1 MNSALQC
8 CVQGHS
14 FPAPQKRKE
23 KLTLGEQKLKA
34 DGMGGG
40 STLKEVCWQAQW
52 RTGLCCRSQPG
63 RALLEAACRVAA
75 GAGESRSVMDSAED
89 NFKHVVSDNTN
100 GSTSKDDS
108 DDMDSECI
116 DSEEIGF
123 ISRKKNKEGG
133 STSDHDE
140 EDETNDN
147 AEAAVMQMLKEKE
160 DREKDVEDPDYD
172 NVYNILTTEEV
183 TQQESQTAGKDF
195 RFLQDEWD
203 SQSPEIR
210 KHLEFLKILK
220 LHVWSSL
227 SRARYVSLLK
237 DFVESEFFVID
248 GDSLILMLLNEEVQY
263 LNLFYLIECFLQDFT
278 QKGAKYI
285 VVFFKDAEQMYF
297 PYPHFLFLRT
307 ALIEHLKHNTRT
319 TVHTEFSNCL
329 SPAWEIFLKKSY
341 PYFIIVS
348 DIGLTCPQT
357 NYLTIFI
364 AHSLSK
370 KITIVLASGQE
381 YDTLRVY
388 GYHLQS
394 IRKHRLFFQKYEKD
408 LQCLCEAIVRYKEPS
423 LCLYGH
429 LRLSLKSV
437 QEEVCQ
443 TIPLLKQLWP
453 EGSDIRRVVC
463 VLACAVGLKIYSD
476 MLKNAHASRGTKT
489 EKSERQQLCAH
500 FVLKQLSDKND
511 WKLDLTYLPD
521 LSDDSLLINLA
532 HYYEIEYSEGL
543 EFQKELGKEMEDQY
557 RSLWD
562 AVTKLTVKYGFGDAF
577 PIRTTSQLFLDQEQ
591 TSFRVYEDKI
601 PAIGLFPVKSDLVK
615 EYAGDI
621 LKDLPVL
628 DDNDPAVSSLTKYK
642 EFDEHRH
649 WHSGRPLTEEYER
662 VHCNAD
668 AKSKDPYE
676 RKQIQKLQTF
686 YRFYGSTLQEGT
698 SKFIVCQKDAA
709 GSANNPVKK
718 KKMQKSKAEIIAE
731 ENNKRLKIK
740 EEMKEQEQWKTLQMS
755 TEKEIKENLTVGINK
770 LEKFLKI
777 LKSKSVKFSVE
788 LSGLSACL
796 EAWKEH
802 CKEQATKSK
811 DLSKAVQLMR
821 RIHILLEKYQD
832 LLEKPHLQKL
842 TQCLRLLGFEN
853 LACSLSGQV
862 REKSDGENTS
872 RYAIEVGPVRF
883 QLQYMDYYLL
893 REERNDPDPRVE
905 NFIPDTWQRE
915 LLDAVDNNE
924 SAVIV
929 APTSSGKTYA
939 SYYCMEKVLKTSD
952 DGVVVYVAPTK
963 ALVNQV
969 VGTIYSRFTKKL
981 PDGLVV
987 CGVFTRDY
995 RNDVMNSQILVTVPQ
1010 CLEILMLSPRCQK
1023 WVKRIQYVIFD
1034 EVHCLGS
1041 EIGAEVWEHLLVTIR
1056 CPFLALSATISNPE
1070 HLTEWLQ
1077 SVKRY
1082 WQRAENT
1089 IEESPTSSEK
1099 NSTRKL
1105 KVKSKVKEPKKS
1117 YRVRLVLYGERY
1129 NDLEKYVCS
1138 STGGDFLIEH
1148 YHPCAALTVNH
1159 IENYGIPA
1167 DLSLSPRESVQL
1179 YDTMVEVWN
1188 EWPRAQELDPEE
1200 FVSFKN
1206 KVVIKKTDVRKYEQE
1221 LKKELSKW
1229 IELGQRQKV
1238 YELLDHFKPQPVDCS
1253 DQEKWMQFACFV
1265 EKLHEMDKLPAIIF
1279 IFGLDSVERAA
1290 NNIFIHLMEKR
1301 KNEQDPK
1308 AKREIEDIKDKL
1320 RKVNKSLMK
1329 CKPNDT
1335 KKLKPSKMESI
1346 IQLLTMKKELQKRL
1360 EKLSVIPS
1368 ACTYADP
1375 KAVDEDTLRKIFYR
1389 LRFER
1394 KGYLQEM
1401 LARRGIGYHHGSM
1414 AIKQR
1419 QAVEMLFR
1427 LGYIK
1432 VVTATSTLALGINM
1446 PCKSVVFA
1454 DDSVFLDALNYRQ
1467 MSGRAGRRGHDMI
1480 GNVFFY
1486 DIPLPKVERL
1496 IKSNVPQLKGQ
1507 FPLTITLIL
1516 RLMLLSAK
1524 ADDKAD
1530 ASAKALSVLKHSLMT
1545 FKNERHAEILKI
1557 YFMFSLQFLIK
1568 ESYLDQE
1575 GNPMGFAGL
1584 VTHLHY
1590 HEPSNF
1596 VLVSF
1601 LVKGLFHKLCQ
1612 PIKKDSNDFSDD
1624 VLEKLVL
1631 ILANLFGQKY
1641 LPACSMT
1648 LKHKFYQSK
1657 VFLEDLPEDFAEA
1670 VNEYNAKVEENFAHF
1685 LLTTAKLADTEQEYR
1700 LPLSKT
1706 DFTSKKWHGSELASY
1721 LMDNTKR
1728 VSAIS
1733 PFACLSGMVDDDL
1746 FYAENV
1752 NKAVLHSLGINV
1764 KNCPLLYLKKYDN
1777 QGRRMPLNAYALDF
1791 YKHGSL
1797 TALTTDNW
1805 LNEGEAYYLLK
1816 DFSLIIKSIGVS
1828 LSELCDDPNDNVLLA
1843 FQKLGE
1849 NYHKKLAAV

>member
-1 MNSALQC
+1 
-8 CVQGHS
+8 
-14 FPAPQKRKE
+14 
-23 KLTLGEQKLKA
+23 
-34 DGMGGG
+34 
-40 STLKEVCWQAQW
+40 
-52 RTGLCCRSQPG
+52 
-63 RALLEAACRVAA
+63 
-75 GAGESRSVMDSAED
+75 MDSAED
-89 NFKHVVSDNTN
+89 NFKKVVCDTTN

-108 DDMDSECI
+108 DDMDSDVI
-116 DSEEIGF
+116 DSEEIGC
-123 ISRKKNKEGG
+123 ISTKKNKEGG

-140 EDETNDN
+140 GDETSDK
-147 AEAAVMQMLKEKE
+147 AEAAVVQMLKEKE
-160 DREKDVEDPDYD
+160 DKEKEVEDPDYGKA
-172 NVYNILTTEEV
+172 YNILTTEEV
-183 TQQESQTAGKDF
+183 AQKESQTEGKDF
-195 RFLQDEWD
+195 RVLQNEWD
-203 SQSPEIR
+203 SKSPEIR

-220 LHVWSSL
+220 LHVWPSL

-263 LNLFYLIECFLQDFT
+263 LTLFYRIECFLQDFT
-278 QKGAKYI
+278 QRGARYI

-297 PYPHFLFLRT
+297 RYPHFLFLRT

-329 SPAWEIFLKKSY
+329 SPAWEVFLKKSY

-348 DIGLTCPQT
+348 DIGLTSLQT

-381 YDTLRVY
+381 CDTLRVY

-394 IRKHRLFFQKYEKD
+394 MAKHRLFFQKYEKD
-408 LQCLCEAIVRYKEPS
+408 LRCVCEAIVRYKEPS
-423 LCLYGH
+423 LYLYGH
-429 LRLSLKSV
+429 LKLSLKSV
-437 QEEVCQ
+437 QEEVCR

-476 MLKNAHASRGTKT
+476 MLTNAHASRGTKT
-489 EKSERQQLCAH
+489 EKSESGRSKPPSPEAAADLCRMQCLTVVFLLHMPLSQRAQIRVMKSCWTKQVLPIMKMQQLCVH
-500 FVLKQLSDKND
+500 FVLKELSDKND

-521 LSDDSLLINLA
+521 LNDESLLKNLA
-532 HYYEIEYSEGL
+532 HYYQIEYTKGL
-543 EFQKELGKEMEDQY
+543 EFQKELGKEMEDEY
-557 RSLWD
+557 LSLWD

-577 PIRTTSQLFLDQEQ
+577 PIRTTSQVFLDQEQ
-591 TSFRVYEDKI
+591 TSPRVYEDKI

-642 EFDEHRH
+642 EFDELRH

-698 SKFIVCQKDAA
+698 SKFVVCQKNAP

-740 EEMKEQEQWKTLQMS
+740 EEMKEQEQWKTLQIS
-755 TEKEIKENLTVGINK
+755 TEKEIKANLTVGINK
-770 LEKFLKI
+770 LEKFLKN

-796 EAWKEH
+796 EVWKEH
-802 CKEQATKSK
+802 CKKQDTKSK

-832 LLEKPHLQKL
+832 LLEKSHLQKL

-969 VGTIYSRFTKKL
+969 VGTVYSRFTKTL

-1034 EVHCLGS
+1034 EVHCLGG

-1082 WQRAENT
+1082 WQRAENM
-1089 IEESPTSSEK
+1089 IEENSTNFEK

-1105 KVKSKVKEPKKS
+1105 KVKSKVKEPKKT

-1138 STGGDFLIEH
+1138 STGGDFLFEH

-1167 DLSLSPRESVQL
+1167 DLSLSPKESVQL
-1179 YDTMVEVWN
+1179 YDTMVEVWK

-1206 KVVIKKTDVRKYEQE
+1206 KVVIKKMDVRKYEQE

-1238 YELLDHFKPQPVDCS
+1238 CELLDHFKPQPMDCS

-1290 NNIFIHLMEKR
+1290 TNVFIHLMEKQ

-1320 RKVNKSLMK
+1320 RKVDKSLTK
-1329 CKPNDT
+1329 CKTNDT
-1335 KKLKPSKMESI
+1335 KKLKTSKAESI
-1346 IQLLTMKKELQKRL
+1346 IQLWTMKNELEKRL
-1360 EKLSVIPS
+1360 KKLSVTPS

-1394 KGYLQEM
+1394 KGYLQQM

-1414 AIKQR
+1414 SIKQR

-1454 DDSVFLDALNYRQ
+1454 DDSVYLDALSYRQ

-1486 DIPLPKVERL
+1486 DIPLPKIERL

-1516 RLMLLSAK
+1516 RLMLLAAK

-1568 ESYLDQE
+1568 EGYLDQE
-1575 GNPMGFAGL
+1575 GNPVGFAGL

-1612 PIKKDSNDFSDD
+1612 PIKGSNDFSDD

-1641 LPACSMT
+1641 LPARSMT
-1648 LKHKFYQSK
+1648 LRHKFYQSK
-1657 VFLEDLPEDFAEA
+1657 VFLEDLPEDFADA
-1670 VNEYNAKVEENFAHF
+1670 VNEYNTKVAENFAHF
-1685 LLTTAKLADTEQEYR
+1685 LLTTAKLADKEQEYR

-1706 DFTSKKWHGSELASY
+1706 DFTTKKWHGSELASY

-1728 VSAIS
+1728 ISAIS

-1746 FYAENV
+1746 FHAENV
-1752 NKAVLHSLGINV
+1752 NKAVLRSLGINV
-1764 KNCPLLYLKKYDN
+1764 KNCPMLHLKKYDN
-1777 QGRRMPLNAYALDF
+1777 QGRRLPLNAYALDF

-1816 DFSLIIKSIGVS
+1816 DFLLVIKSIGVS

-1849 NYHKKLAAV
+1849 NYDKKLAAV

>member
-1 MNSALQC
+1 MYTLFLFFY
-8 CVQGHS
+8 S
-14 FPAPQKRKE
+14 F
-23 KLTLGEQKLKA
+23 
-34 DGMGGG
+34 
-40 STLKEVCWQAQW
+40 
-52 RTGLCCRSQPG
+52 
-63 RALLEAACRVAA
+63 
-75 GAGESRSVMDSAED
+75 
-89 NFKHVVSDNTN
+89 F
-100 GSTSKDDS
+100 
-108 DDMDSECI
+108 
-116 DSEEIGF
+116 F
-123 ISRKKNKEGG
+123 
-133 STSDHDE
+133 
-140 EDETNDN
+140 
-147 AEAAVMQMLKEKE
+147 
-160 DREKDVEDPDYD
+160 
-172 NVYNILTTEEV
+172 
-183 TQQESQTAGKDF
+183 F
-195 RFLQDEWD
+195 F
-203 SQSPEIR
+203 
-210 KHLEFLKILK
+210 F
-220 LHVWSSL
+220 
-227 SRARYVSLLK
+227 RYVSLLK

-394 IRKHRLFFQKYEKD
+394 IRKHRLFFQKVNFTTSFWFASKGVIQIKM
-408 LQCLCEAIVRYKEPS
+408 LLLVKHFKVSRNTA
-423 LCLYGH
+423 
-429 LRLSLKSV
+429 
-437 QEEVCQ
+437 VCQ

-476 MLKNAHASRGTKT
+476 MLKNAHGRSKPLSPEAAADLCRMQCLTMVFLLHMPLSQRAQIRVMKSCWTKQVLPII
-489 EKSERQQLCAH
+489 KMQQLCAH

-532 HYYEIEYSEGL
+532 HYYEIEYSE

-577 PIRTTSQLFLDQEQ
+577 PIRTTSQLMVFI
-591 TSFRVYEDKI
+591 TVTKSF
-601 PAIGLFPVKSDLVK
+601 GSSDLIF
-615 EYAGDI
+615 I
-621 LKDLPVL
+621 LVTNLIHASFIL
-628 DDNDPAVSSLTKYK
+628 SFLSTHYNDPAVSSLTKYK

-668 AKSKDPYE
+668 GK
-676 RKQIQKLQTF
+676 RT
-686 YRFYGSTLQEGT
+686 
-698 SKFIVCQKDAA
+698 
-709 GSANNPVKK
+709 
-718 KKMQKSKAEIIAE
+718 EIIAE

-853 LACSLSGQV
+853 LACSLSGQ
-862 REKSDGENTS
+862 GIPTIIWNTS

-1238 YELLDHFKPQPVDCS
+1238 TV
-1253 DQEKWMQFACFV
+1253 EKWMQFACFV

-1279 IFGLDSVERAA
+1279 
-1290 NNIFIHLMEKR
+1290 M
-1301 KNEQDPK
+1301 
-1308 AKREIEDIKDKL
+1308 
-1320 RKVNKSLMK
+1320 
-1329 CKPNDT
+1329 
-1335 KKLKPSKMESI
+1335 
-1346 IQLLTMKKELQKRL
+1346 
-1360 EKLSVIPS
+1360 
-1368 ACTYADP
+1368 
-1375 KAVDEDTLRKIFYR
+1375 KIFYR

-1746 FYAENV
+1746 FYAEN
-1752 NKAVLHSLGINV
+1752 AVLHSLGINV